1 LLLYLVMHSRERLVK
16 DRFRQRRN
24 AVVDIYRHWNVSSV
38 REVSIKKKATVS
50 GVITNN
56 FLEFCH
62 CQQTGID
69 DLAITPKSSFYRYV
83 Y

>member
-1 LLLYLVMHSRERLVK
+1 MILNRLPLLICLGMHSRERLVK

-38 REVSIKKKATVS
+38 REVSKKNATVS
-50 GVITNN
+50 GVITNK

-62 CQQTGID
+62 CQ
-69 DLAITPKSSFYRYV
+69 
-83 Y
+83 